1 MNDYRSTFSD
11 KTWHRRWQHYSA
23 KIFSMPFY
31 KILCKKTYSLKNTR
45 SGWCKMSGL
54 AFIAAMNCCNC
65 TSCCLGI
72 PDIVDR
78 PYFCG
83 MTKSNKRLFLL
94 LLRKQIMR
102 RKKCFTACFE
112 VVSSYVIAELFWRK
126 NSIYSLKM
134 PIWANKCFEKSKLI
148 TIFVVIG

>member
-1 MNDYRSTFSD
+1 MTALFS
-11 KTWHRRWQHYSA
+11 KNNFNA
-23 KIFSMPFY
+23 ILVFENNN

-54 AFIAAMNCCNC
+54 AFIALMNSCNC
-65 TSCCLGI
+65 RSWVLGNAMPSI
-72 PDIVDR
+72 MDC
-78 PYFCG
+78 PYFFG

-126 NSIYSLKM
+126 NSIYSSKM